1 MYYELL
7 QIPNTISVGMAIGH
21 EGANIR
27 QLRQCLVELIAD
39 KREVSAVV
47 APIIVDTIMSDLL
60 SILLRLKSSALIVRG
75 CLKQSRNTSY

>member
-7 QIPNTISVGMAIGH
+7 QIPNTISVGMVIGH
-21 EGANIR
+21 EGANIK
-27 QLRQCLVELIAD
+27 QLRQCLVEFIAD

-60 SILLRLKSSALIVRG
+60 FILLRLKLSALIVRS